1 VYGLL
6 SVAGCQLCYFQA
18 IRLLPVGV
26 ALLIE
31 YLGIVGVVGW
41 MWARHG
47 QRPQRLTLA
56 GSAAAL
62 AGLALVLGVFGH
74 ATLNVAGVAWAL
86 GAAFGL
92 GAFFVLAAGSTADL
106 PPVALASAGMGVGAV
121 ALLGLGGAGVLPM
134 HATFGSVTFAGH
146 PVSWLVPVLGLSLV
160 AGVLA
165 YVAAIYG
172 TRLLGPRLASF
183 TGLTEVL
190 FAVLVAWL
198 LLGELPT
205 LMQLGGGALIIAGI
219 AAVRADETRNPASAV
234 APAGAGEPDR
244 APEPEPEPA
253 GA

>member
-1 VYGLL
+1 M
-6 SVAGCQLCYFQA
+6 AGCQLCYFQA

-47 QRPQRLTLA
+47 QRPRRLTLA

-134 HATFGSVTFAGH
+134 HATFGVGHVRRAPGELAG
-146 PVSWLVPVLGLSLV
+146 PGAGPV
-160 AGVLA
+160 AG
-165 YVAAIYG
+165 G
-172 TRLLGPRLASF
+172 R
-183 TGLTEVL
+183 
-190 FAVLVAWL
+190 
-198 LLGELPT
+198 
-205 LMQLGGGALIIAGI
+205 
-219 AAVRADETRNPASAV
+219 
-234 APAGAGEPDR
+234 GAGLRGRRSTGPGCSAR
-244 APEPEPEPA
+244 GWPRSP
-253 GA
+253 G